1 MFCRQKVPNK
11 DLSLSKSEKK
21 VYTRLYL
28 NKLESIM
35 RALSDALPTG
45 HRAMAKPTHFG
56 CGRATPPV
64 SHSRNWPSGRMQSF
78 LIKIGQKK
86 LFFAKKDHKT
96 NFDAW
101 LILQKPVLSFK
112 CNDNLKMA
120 NLKAI
125 SSSATWTHRDR
136 DKIAAISQTT
146 LSSAFSWMKM
156 FRFKF
161 HRRLFR
167 RVQLTIFQHWLR

>member
-1 MFCRQKVPNK
+1 MNQVAFPASELLQ
-11 DLSLSKSEKK
+11 LSRPPCDVTEWWFMGL
-21 VYTRLYL
+21 LANGL
-28 NKLESIM
+28 L
-35 RALSDALPTG
+35 
-45 HRAMAKPTHFG
+45 HFG

-64 SHSRNWPSGRMQSF
+64 SRSRNWPSGRMQIF

-86 LFFAKKDHKT
+86 LFFAKKDPQT

-125 SSSATWTHRDR
+125 SSSATLTHRDR

-167 RVQLTIFQHWLR
+167 GVQLTIFQHWLR